1 MSSAAQAK
9 MRAIYNNSNT
19 IQHENGIT
27 TIVPAS
33 SLAASSQMAAMQNI
47 APSSVTITPAPTGV
61 VGGNNTHHFN
71 AQNIISRK
79 LTSANIINLQS
90 NNLSNTHLNSNNNNN
105 GNHLNSTTMANQKI
119 ILLKTSPHNNQTSAS
134 VSMSSSMISGS
145 KYNAGG
151 GVGGCR

>member
-90 NNLSNTHLNSNNNNN
+90 NNLSNTHLNSNNNN

-119 ILLKTSPHNNQTSAS
+119 ILLKTSPHNNQTSSSAS
-134 VSMSSSMISGS
+134 VSMISGS